1 VNNPVKALRNER
13 TGKFAQ
19 CDFCKRWIEVI
30 GNTNPLRE
38 TKYHGFLCRECG
50 YLYGDEIDAIK
61 QILAKEDATLKKL
74 LLRSTINE
82 FG

>member
-1 VNNPVKALRNER
+1 M
-13 TGKFAQ
+13 
-19 CDFCKRWIEVI
+19 I